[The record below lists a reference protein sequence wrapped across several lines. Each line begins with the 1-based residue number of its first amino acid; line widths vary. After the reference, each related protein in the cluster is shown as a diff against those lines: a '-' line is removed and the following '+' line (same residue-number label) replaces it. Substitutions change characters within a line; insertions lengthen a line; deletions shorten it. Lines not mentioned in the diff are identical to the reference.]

1 MDVKSTTSTTTLGAG
16 TPIERDDLSNETL
29 QLPNQTADSLV
40 CRQYK
45 GLENTKEYNSIPDTI
60 LRCNGAHYICIKG
73 IPMGTTLTPY
83 YAQLLMDKC
92 HQQHMVQ

>member
-1 MDVKSTTSTTTLGAG
+1 MDTNPSYTFNQEALLNQMEAMDVKSTTSITTPGAG

-60 LRCNGAHYICIKG
+60 LRCNGG
-73 IPMGTTLTPY
+73 IIF
-83 YAQLLMDKC
+83 
-92 HQQHMVQ
+92 V